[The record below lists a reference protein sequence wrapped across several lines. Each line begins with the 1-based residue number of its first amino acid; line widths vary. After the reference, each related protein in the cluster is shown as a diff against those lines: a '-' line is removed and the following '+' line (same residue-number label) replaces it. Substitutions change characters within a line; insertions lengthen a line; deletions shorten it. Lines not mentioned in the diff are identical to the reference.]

1 MLHTHRYPTLTAG
14 ITALLIMVLAG
25 CNQQNTKEAAPE
37 QQFIGK
43 WEAHWKTDSKNYKEL
58 GADIVFAMAG
68 KFHFMADGQV
78 KVTSYGYPN
87 CFFKQDTVEH
97 TSYWTVDA
105 DYLYIGDEPGEKS
118 AQYYLKSAN
127 QERIEMRL
135 LDDIELSLYQPNAH
149 QKGYKGRK

>member
-1 MLHTHRYPTLTAG
+1 MLHSNYANTLAASLASL
-14 ITALLIMVLAG
+14 IILALTSCG
-25 CNQQNTKEAAPE
+25 QQSTKDAPE

-43 WEAHWKTDSKNYKEL
+43 WEAHWKTDPKNYKAL
-58 GADIVFAMAG
+58 GPDIV
-68 KFHFMADGQV
+68 D
-78 KVTSYGYPN
+78 
-87 CFFKQDTVEH
+87 H
-97 TSYWTVDA
+97 TCYWSVDA
-105 DYLYIGDEPGEKS
+105 NYLYIGDKPGEKS

>member
-1 MLHTHRYPTLTAG
+1 MLHSNYANTLAASLASL
-14 ITALLIMVLAG
+14 IILALTSCG
-25 CNQQNTKEAAPE
+25 QQSTKDAPE

-43 WEAHWKTDSKNYKEL
+43 WEAHWKTDPKNYKAL
-58 GADIVFAMAG
+58 GPDIEFAMAG

-78 KVTSYGYPN
+78 KVKSFGYPN
-87 CFFKQDTVEH
+87 CFFKQDTVDN
-97 TSYWTVDA
+97 TCYWSVDA
-105 DYLYIGDEPGEKS
+105 NYLYIGDKPGEKS